1 MKRLA
6 VLLVGEYR
14 TWPIA
19 SAAIFN
25 FFNNRA
31 EQIDYYFVTWNKSGE
46 QFISDADITDYFQ
59 NKNFHVY
66 SLLARLLVT
75 YLLCRRYTI

>member
-31 EQIDYYFVTWNKSGE
+31 EQVDYYFVT
-46 QFISDADITDYFQ
+46 
-59 NKNFHVY
+59 
-66 SLLARLLVT
+66 
-75 YLLCRRYTI
+75 

>member
-14 TWPIA
+14 TWPI
-19 SAAIFN
+19 SSTAIFN

-31 EQIDYYFVTWNKSGE
+31 EQIDYYFVTWDKSGE
-46 QFISDADITDYFQ
+46 QLISDADITNYFQ
-59 NKNFHVY
+59 TDGNTNMCSTKVSSVY
-66 SLLARLLVT
+66 TL
-75 YLLCRRYTI
+75 